1 MVLLALLAAPSLCL
15 ATVHDGDTVRSC
27 TGERIRIANIDAPE
41 MRGSPKCR
49 RRRGHGWCDY
59 ALAIRSR
66 DALAAYLAS
75 GPVTIHRTGTDRY
88 RRTLAT
94 LSVGGRDAGDY
105 LIARRLA
112 RRWR

>member
-1 MVLLALLAAPSLCL
+1 MLLLALIAPTLCL
-15 ATVHDGDTVRSC
+15 AAIHDGDTVRTC
-27 TGERIRIANIDAPE
+27 AGERVRIANIDAPE

-59 ALAIRSR
+59 ALAERSR
-66 DALAAYLAS
+66 DALAAFLAS
-75 GPVTIHRTGTDRY
+75 GRVTIQRSGTDRY

-94 LSVGGRDAGDY
+94 LAVDGRDAGDY
-105 LIARRLA
+105 LIAKGVA